1 MGSQRDAG
9 CDLQTGRCVMED
21 KDLRDFF
28 AATALSGLLANDKW
42 LSVATPNN
50 HILIATRAYSLA
62 DSMLKAR
69 KDEK

>member
-1 MGSQRDAG
+1 MD
-9 CDLQTGRCVMED
+9 E
-21 KDLRDFF
+21 KELRDFF
-28 AATALSGLLANDKW
+28 AATALCGLLANDEN
-42 LSVATPNN
+42 LSPINPAN